1 MALDKAF
8 SESVDNIMNFAE
20 ILYKCTLCTSLPSI
34 LTSKTSFVSHVKG
47 QHFNQNLTKC
57 SECLLTFETE
67 EDLLIHS
74 KTSHSVVISTSR
86 GSENPTLNRKV
97 KEDEMSSAEESV
109 ISQQETDL
117 EKSGNS
123 VNLIENN
130 YRCEK
135 LSHADH
141 SSGESSKSDLA
152 NRSAISGERP
162 FLLKNKGQGMP
173 EVMESPQPENRPKV
187 NIEYGLENSMR
198 QHPCVNNLT
207 RIHAVADQILAVN
220 SSRIKPTG
228 NSMIFSPGYTPEF
241 GKFTK
246 LVREGGNIVY
256 FCQVCNW
263 KSQIKSHFQVH
274 CQGKVH
280 KEKLKCAEDQ
290 GDEKSSSPNSRK
302 EFQGNEKSSLSRQ
315 ESPVNLSTDIANHSS
330 KPSSP
335 ARLSSD
341 RIKSERQNKRK
352 RSVPISLRNQSSD
365 KDGWHSSDSDS
376 DSLDFSRSRPYH
388 SGRTPKKRYSKES
401 KSSPSSEVNSK
412 LDNSNKSVLQ
422 LNSDSESNHLDVKQ
436 AQGQHQFPMTLPPK
450 KYPEED
456 PAKFHY
462 GLFNQI
468 HNQILWNLSNRSL
481 ETGRSTPDSHPHPF
495 VDSFSYTGR
504 HSFPSNSPHVSPPR
518 ASSLYH
524 EHAKSDSE
532 YMYRCSLC
540 SFGCNK
546 IQEYKTHFESQHEQG
561 SSMSDQGPMYGS
573 EGKEL
578 WKVNKIKEHLTGMIC
593 LFPKGN
599 VSRDLLLQKISST
612 AQLSE
617 AVHWG
622 PACNRAVREI
632 FPDTLA
638 QRKGKFKKTYFFGVS
653 FIEQIQEPADE
664 LSDPELMQY
673 QPLRD
678 MSQDLEKILE
688 HLHNVVEFS
697 EDGDCSISRD
707 DLLTVLHKRI
717 DEPDVLYWGMQCNRA
732 IRIVFPSVI
741 IKRKGKFKTTV
752 YQGVEFKDEAKTEI
766 RQLPLSLS
774 NRRGRPRKISS
785 EDSGELYQM
794 GMNWTDAIRTGHSET
809 YKMYTNLHIP
819 KLPSSEPPPVT
830 RGWGPSIAYH
840 EADDSH
846 KLNQPLN
853 STINNETLKMAKQS
867 QLKTELDRTEREDNS
882 LSCDVTLDTHGI
894 QDSPRDSK
902 RNHASLS
909 ENEADSEEDVS
920 SKKPPLL
927 SRSDREDGICD
938 ENTDEDADD
947 EESIGP
953 GIEDKDIE

>member
-1 MALDKAF
+1 
-8 SESVDNIMNFAE
+8 MNFAE

-74 KTSHSVVISTSR
+74 KTSHGVEVSTSQEK
-86 GSENPTLNRKV
+86 ENSTLNPKV

-109 ISQQETDL
+109 ISQQETDM

-123 VNLIENN
+123 ANLIDSI

-135 LSHADH
+135 LNHADH
-141 SSGESSKSDLA
+141 SSGESSKSDLT
-152 NRSAISGERP
+152 NKSALSGERQ
-162 FLLKNKGQGMP
+162 FALKCKGQSMS

-187 NIEYGLENSMR
+187 NIEHGLENSVR

-220 SSRIKPTG
+220 STRIKSNG
-228 NSMIFSPGYTPEF
+228 NGRIFSPGYTPEF

-290 GDEKSSSPNSRK
+290 GDEKSPSSNPKK
-302 EFQGNEKSSLSRQ
+302 ETHGNEKNSCSSQ
-315 ESPVNLSTDIANHSS
+315 ESPVNLSTDLANNSS

-341 RIKSERQNKRK
+341 RNKSERQNKRK

-365 KDGWHSSDSDS
+365 RDGWHSSDSDS

-388 SGRTPKKRYSKES
+388 SGRTPKKRYSKEN
-401 KSSPSSEVNSK
+401 KSSPNSELNSK
-412 LDNSNKSVLQ
+412 LDNSGKAALP

-436 AQGQHQFPMTLPPK
+436 AQGEHQFPLTLLPK

-481 ETGRSTPDSHPHPF
+481 EPGRSTPESHPQPYL
-495 VDSFSYTGR
+495 DSFPYAGH
-504 HSFPSNSPHVSPPR
+504 HSFPSNSPRVSPSR
-518 ASSLYH
+518 ASSLCP
-524 EHAKSDSE
+524 EHPRSDSE

-561 SSMSDQGPMYGS
+561 NSMSDQGPMYGS

-578 WKVNKIKEHLTGMIC
+578 WKVNKIKEHLKDMIC

-599 VSRDLLLQKISST
+599 VSRDLLLQKISSM

-617 AVHWG
+617 AIHWG

-653 FIEQIQEPADE
+653 FIEQVQEPADE

-697 EDGDCSISRD
+697 EDVDCSISRD

-766 RQLPLSLS
+766 HQLPLTLS

-819 KLPSSEPPPVT
+819 KLPSSDPPPVT

-840 EADDSH
+840 EADDSQ
-846 KLNQPLN
+846 KLNQTLN
-853 STINNETLKMAKQS
+853 SAINNENLKMAKQS
-867 QLKTELDRTEREDNS
+867 HLKTELTGTERENQS
-882 LSCDVTLDTHGI
+882 LSCDNTLNTHRI
-894 QDSPRDSK
+894 HRSSKDSK

-909 ENEADSEEDVS
+909 ENEADSEEDISCKKQPLVS
-920 SKKPPLL
+920 C
-927 SRSDREDGICD
+927 SDRRDDIRD